1 MSKDT
6 KMTVLEFYKDEPAT
20 HPQLGCSLPYTDVI
34 VYLYPE
40 KWRVTEYG
48 VDTGLKS
55 YKPGMTRKESIVE
68 AKKLFLDEG
77 FTLKRHKTTEADYT
91 GAIIM
96 DALMIQP

>member
-6 KMTVLEFYKDEPAT
+6 KMTVLEFHKNEPAT

-55 YKPGMTRKESIVE
+55 YKSGMTRKEAIE
-68 AKKLFLDEG
+68 AAKNLFLRDG
-77 FTLKRHKTTEADYT
+77 FTLKWHKTTEADYT
-91 GAIIM
+91 GAILM

>member
-6 KMTVLEFYKDEPAT
+6 KMTVLEFRKEEPAT

-34 VYLYPE
+34 VYLYPD

-55 YKPGMTRKESIVE
+55 YKPDMTRKEAIEVT
-68 AKKLFLDEG
+68 KNLFLGKG
-77 FTLKRHKTTEADYT
+77 FTLKRHKTTEEDYT
-91 GAIIM
+91 AAIII
-96 DALMIQP
+96 DALMMQP

>member
-6 KMTVLEFYKDEPAT
+6 KMTILEFRKDEPAT
-20 HPQLGCSLPYTDVI
+20 HPQLGCSLPHTDVI

-48 VDTGLKS
+48 IDTGLKS
-55 YKPGMTRKESIVE
+55 YKPNLTRKDAIGVV
-68 AKKLFLDEG
+68 KNLFLGDG
-77 FTLKRHKTTEADYT
+77 FTLKRNKTMEADYT
-91 GAIIM
+91 DVVLM